1 MKIETIMNGSIKLV
15 LIPETQLEKIALEMI
30 SKTEIESTFINSH
43 TAILTKVIQE
53 GLVIQPKIVKSEV

>member
-30 SKTEIESTFINSH
+30 SKTEIESTLINRH